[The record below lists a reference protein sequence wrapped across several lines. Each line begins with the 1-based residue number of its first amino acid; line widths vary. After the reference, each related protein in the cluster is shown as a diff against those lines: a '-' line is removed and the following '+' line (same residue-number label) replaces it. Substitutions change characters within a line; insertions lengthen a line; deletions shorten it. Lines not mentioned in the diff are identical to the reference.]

1 MNVGLVWLL
10 IAWTQIF
17 MHNYGWFHW
26 KILFQAKD
34 GTGPTLLQEKII
46 NYSVGTDFV
55 ILEPVSRLCVLMT
68 QSSDERTFFVH
79 HLLFLKIHK

>member
-55 ILEPVSRLCVLMT
+55 RWEPVSRICV
-68 QSSDERTFFVH
+68 QVSNSFVC
-79 HLLFLKIHK
+79 FINCGIHY

>member
-26 KILFQAKD
+26 KILFQAED

-55 ILEPVSRLCVLMT
+55 RWEPVLRLCVQMVIL
-68 QSSDERTFFVH
+68 SSCDLRT
-79 HLLFLKIHK
+79 LWYIKIKS